1 MKDTE
6 FDPISFLNIKLLSP
20 LESSSIRGGLAYDK
34 DKRSRSKSKKLLLLC
49 TE

>member
-1 MKDTE
+1 MKDTK

-34 DKRSRSKSKKLLLLC
+34 DKKKQKQKQKIIIR
-49 TE
+49 